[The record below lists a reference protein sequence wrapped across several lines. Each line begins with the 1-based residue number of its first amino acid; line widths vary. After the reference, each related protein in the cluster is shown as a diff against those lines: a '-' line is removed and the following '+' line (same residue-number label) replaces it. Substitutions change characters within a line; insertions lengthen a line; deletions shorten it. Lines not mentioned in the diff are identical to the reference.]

1 MLLLRGAVRGP
12 IVPFKGTVQYAH
24 IKLFVDHYTNTF
36 SLNDRVDRIGRG
48 KSIIKLKSVHNT
60 GIEPAARTYSS
71 YQEKLFA
78 EQLATQL
85 PVAGMKKVNRL
96 LKARIIYP

>member
-1 MLLLRGAVRGP
+1 M
-12 IVPFKGTVQYAH
+12 
-24 IKLFVDHYTNTF
+24 IKLIELVAENQL
-36 SLNDRVDRIGRG
+36 LNWRP
-48 KSIIKLKSVHNT
+48 SSM
-60 GIEPAARTYSS
+60 GIDPAAQTYSS

-96 LKARIIYP
+96 LKAQIIYP